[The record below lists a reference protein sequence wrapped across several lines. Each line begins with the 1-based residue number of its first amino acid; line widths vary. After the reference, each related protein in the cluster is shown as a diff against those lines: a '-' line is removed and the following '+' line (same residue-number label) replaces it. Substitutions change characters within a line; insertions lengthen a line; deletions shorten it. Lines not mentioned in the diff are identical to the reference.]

1 MLQQRRKNL
10 ESRAEQSRAEQSRAE
25 QSRAEQSRAERIEW
39 IDEAKGIG
47 IVLVMLGHCYLH
59 WKFCFWFYAFH
70 MPLFFTLSGYTF
82 SGKGKFAD
90 YLKKKAR
97 TLLVPYIF
105 FVIITMCCNGA
116 LAVTHGNEYHV
127 FETLKLYIVQNRY
140 TLLWFIP
147 CLFLAN
153 LLMYVLQS
161 FQYKR
166 KTNRFWLIV
175 GCIGA
180 LVFGIYRVIIGKDLP
195 WNADLAILAM
205 AFMSLG
211 KWCREQKII
220 EKVRL
225 MRYSLAICIIITF
238 CVSAVN
244 YIYFDRV
251 DLNSD
256 AFGNPILFMTAALTG
271 TLAVV
276 LISMMTDNRILIE
289 LGKNSLIY
297 YGLHKIIIDLM
308 FVVYGKMGIQI
319 DNASWS
325 AVGFAII
332 SVFVAIVILTP
343 VKYLVLKYIP
353 WCLGKKKG

>member
-1 MLQQRRKNL
+1 M
-10 ESRAEQSRAEQSRAE
+10 RAEQSRAE

>member
-1 MLQQRRKNL
+1 L
-10 ESRAEQSRAEQSRAE
+10 RAEQSRAE

-70 MPLFFTLSGYTF
+70 MPLFFLLSGYTF
-82 SGKGKFAD
+82 SGKGKFIE
-90 YLKKKAR
+90 YLKKKIK
-97 TLLVPYIF
+97 TLLVPYMF
-105 FVIITMCCNGA
+105 FVTVTMCCNGV

-127 FETLKLYIVQNRY
+127 FEIIKLYIIQNRY

-161 FQYKR
+161 FQLRIRVKH
-166 KTNRFWLIV
+166 FWMFS
-175 GCIGA
+175 GCITVV
-180 LVFGIYRVIIGKDLP
+180 LFGGYRVFIGKDLP

-251 DLNSD
+251 DLYND

-297 YGLHKIIIDLM
+297 YGLHRIIIDLM

>member
-1 MLQQRRKNL
+1 MLQQGRDNF
-10 ESRAEQSRAEQSRAE
+10 E
-25 QSRAEQSRAERIEW
+25 SRAERIEW

-70 MPLFFTLSGYTF
+70 MPLFFILSGYTF

-90 YLKKKAR
+90 YLKKKIR
-97 TLLVPYIF
+97 TLLVPYMF
-105 FVIITMCCNGA
+105 FVIITMCCNGV

-127 FETLKLYIVQNRY
+127 FEILKLYIIQNRY
-140 TLLWFIP
+140 TLLWFIT

-161 FQYKR
+161 LRSKT
-166 KTNRFWLIV
+166 KTNHFWLII

-195 WNADLAILAM
+195 WNADLSILAM
-205 AFMSLG
+205 SFMSFG

-220 EKVRL
+220 EKVKL
-225 MRYSLAICIIITF
+225 MRYSLAICILITF
-238 CVSAVN
+238 SVSAVN
-244 YIYFDRV
+244 YIYFERV
-251 DLNSD
+251 DLYSD

-271 TLAVV
+271 TFAVV
-276 LISMMTDNRILIE
+276 LISMTTNNRILIE

-297 YGLHKIIIDLM
+297 YGLHRIIIDLM
-308 FVVYGKMGIQI
+308 FVLYEKMGIQI

-332 SVFVAIVILTP
+332 SVCVAIVILTP
-343 VKYLVLKYIP
+343 VKCLVLKYIP

>member
-1 MLQQRRKNL
+1 MLQHGSDNF
-10 ESRAEQSRAEQSRAE
+10 ESK
-25 QSRAEQSRAERIEW
+25 QSRAERIEW

-82 SGKGKFAD
+82 SGKGKFED
-90 YLKKKAR
+90 YLKKKVR

-161 FQYKR
+161 FRYKR

-251 DLNSD
+251 DLYDD

-297 YGLHKIIIDLM
+297 YGLHRIIIDLM

>member
-1 MLQQRRKNL
+1 M
-10 ESRAEQSRAEQSRAE
+10 
-25 QSRAEQSRAERIEW
+25 RAEQSRAERIEW

-70 MPLFFTLSGYTF
+70 MPLFFILSGYTF

-90 YLKKKAR
+90 YLKKKIR
-97 TLLVPYIF
+97 TLLVPYMF
-105 FVIITMCCNGA
+105 FVIITMCCNGV

-127 FETLKLYIVQNRY
+127 FEILKLYIIQNRY
-140 TLLWFIP
+140 TLLWFIT

-153 LLMYVLQS
+153 LLMYVLQN
-161 FQYKR
+161 FRYKR

-180 LVFGIYRVIIGKDLP
+180 LVFGIYKVIIGKDLP
-195 WNADLAILAM
+195 WNADLAVLAM

-251 DLNSD
+251 DLYSD

-297 YGLHKIIIDLM
+297 YGLHRIIIDLM

-332 SVFVAIVILTP
+332 SVCVAIVILTP